1 MRFLA
6 TALALADPSGIAASG
21 TAPPGSLTITVD
33 HPIGVEASTM
43 ARYLRGGG
51 VVLPRTTES
60 DQAIKGDVLSVNHN
74 GGVDVVVLT
83 THGSPDHLTARVAA
97 DPRLRTGIEVGIAC
111 RRQDATATT
120 AEVSDC
126 RLVSAP
132 GTPPATITF
141 TGAR

>member
-6 TALALADPSGIAASG
+6 TALALADPSGIAASK
-21 TAPPGSLTITVD
+21 TEPPRSLTIAVD
-33 HPIGVEASTM
+33 HPIGVEASKI

-51 VVLPRTTES
+51 VVLPRTSES
-60 DQAIKGDVLSVNHN
+60 DQAIRGEVLSVNHN
-74 GGVDVVVLT
+74 GAVDVVVLT

-97 DPRLRTGIEVGIAC
+97 DPRLRTGIEIGIAC

-120 AEVSDC
+120 AEVSEC

-132 GTPPATITF
+132 GMPPAAITF
-141 TGAR
+141 TGAH